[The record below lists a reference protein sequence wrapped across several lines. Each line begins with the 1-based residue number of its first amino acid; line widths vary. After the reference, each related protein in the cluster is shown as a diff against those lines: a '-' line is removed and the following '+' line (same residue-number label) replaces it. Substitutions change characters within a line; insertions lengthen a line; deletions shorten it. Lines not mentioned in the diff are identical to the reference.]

1 MKAMCASRLAWNVSA
16 AALVA
21 LLAGGAA
28 RADDFILD
36 GAQAQE
42 YADCMT
48 LARRTPGD
56 AYESAMAWQLKG
68 GAEPARHC
76 AAVALIGLGRNKEA
90 ADQLEKLGTDMS
102 KQRPDLSAE
111 IFAQAGQA
119 WTMAGDLPH
128 ALSAETTGL
137 QLAPNDVDLLVDR
150 AVTQAGLND
159 YKKAV

>member
-21 LLAGGAA
+21 LLAGGAPQA
-28 RADDFILD
+28 IADDFILD

-56 AYESAMAWQLKG
+56 GYESAMAWQLKG

-76 AAVALIGLGRNKEA
+76 AAVALIGLGRDKEA
-90 ADQLEKLGTDMS
+90 AGQLEKLGTDMS
-102 KQRPDLSAE
+102 KDRPDLAAE
-111 IFAQAGQA
+111 LYAQAGQA
-119 WTMAGDLPH
+119 WTMA
-128 ALSAETTGL
+128 
-137 QLAPNDVDLLVDR
+137 NDP
-150 AVTQAGLND
+150 Q
-159 YKKAV
+159 